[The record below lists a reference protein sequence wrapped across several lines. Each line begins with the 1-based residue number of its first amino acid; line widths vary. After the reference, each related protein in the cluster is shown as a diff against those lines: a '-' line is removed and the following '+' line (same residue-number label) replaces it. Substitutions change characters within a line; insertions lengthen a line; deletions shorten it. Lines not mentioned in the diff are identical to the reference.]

1 MEHAGFSDTLRD
13 RKRQL
18 RHLLLA
24 KQKLGIAS
32 GLWPRFLL
40 SLSLILGLIA
50 GRQINH
56 NNASFSDV
64 TGQPTKTAHTHRHT
78 EREASA
84 TTGRR
89 RTNEPKQVRAMK

>member
-32 GLWPRFLL
+32 GL
-40 SLSLILGLIA
+40 
-50 GRQINH
+50 
-56 NNASFSDV
+56 ASFSLPHSGADRWQ
-64 TGQPTKTAHTHRHT
+64 TDKSQ
-78 EREASA
+78 
-84 TTGRR
+84 
-89 RTNEPKQVRAMK
+89 